1 MNDLKEMHKLVE
13 KVLKANALCACDDVR
28 CDECPYCNGDDLDYN
43 CTGDLFEDTSK
54 ALEFLARRN
63 KILEEYLDA
72 SIREAIPSD
81 KKIIDETL
89 DRIAKGEK
97 LTLPMYVSKQGTSI
111 DIRPYIIEE
120 DY

>member
-1 MNDLKEMHKLVE
+1 MNDLKEMNELVE
-13 KVLKANALCACDDVR
+13 NILKANALCACDDVR
-28 CDECPYCNGDDLDYN
+28 CDECPYYDGDDFN
-43 CTGDLFEDTSK
+43 CTGDLFEDTNK

-63 KILEEYLDA
+63 KILEETLDA

-81 KKIIDETL
+81 KKIVDETL

-97 LTLPMYVSKQGTSI
+97 LTLSMVVSKLGTSI
-111 DIRPYIIEE
+111 DIQPYIIDE